1 MADDTSILSD
11 TEFDA
16 QTSPPDNVPTSP
28 PDAVPTSENSVA
40 TSTGNPIVNRLNE
53 ISSAI
58 LGQIPPPDPNV
69 IPPDSDLGKIFAA
82 FFGGGGEI
90 SDAALAAYRQKVD
103 EANGTALAPGAPV
116 ARRPE
121 RSAHL
126 AVTRRDLH
134 SRLRRSDIQEL
145 LRGQASPPEPEPAI
159 DVKLGQVSLEFENM
173 RSGVDDEADAAL
185 EASMVALGQFSP
197 LLVARDRDDPEKYI
211 LLAGFS
217 RFRIAQKLGWT
228 TVKVI
233 VRSLCSELEAYAINL
248 LENVAHA
255 PLATFDLADRCDLIC
270 RRFGISVP
278 DMAKLIGKAPSYVY
292 QLRGLLASLP
302 SNALRDWRNRH
313 PAATLPNLVAVA
325 RAFDKAG
332 AWEKV
337 RARYERSEAR
347 TTPALVPSDED
358 TSDPTGW
365 TEFKRPSK
373 AEIRRLRDAASRARL
388 PDDPRAF
395 REILVGALDYVRGAT
410 NKIPHLLTPPLKRKR
425 PRRQASEK

>member
-1 MADDTSILSD
+1 MLA
-11 TEFDA
+11 
-16 QTSPPDNVPTSP
+16 
-28 PDAVPTSENSVA
+28 AV
-40 TSTGNPIVNRLNE
+40 L
-53 ISSAI
+53 
-58 LGQIPPPDPNV
+58 
-69 IPPDSDLGKIFAA
+69 
-82 FFGGGGEI
+82 GGGGEI

-103 EANGTALAPGAPV
+103 EANGTALPPGAPV
-116 ARRPE
+116 ACRPE

-126 AVTRRDLH
+126 AVVRRDLH

-145 LRGQASPPEPEPAI
+145 LRGQASPPEPEPVI
-159 DVKLGQVSLEFENM
+159 DIKLGQISLEFENM
-173 RSGVDDEADAAL
+173 RSGVDEEADAAL
-185 EASMVALGQFSP
+185 EASMVALRQFSP

-233 VRSLCSELEAYAINL
+233 VRSLCSELEAYAVNL

-270 RRFGISVP
+270 RKFGVSVP
-278 DMAKLIGKAPSYVY
+278 DLAKLIGKAPSYVY

-313 PAATLPNLVAVA
+313 PAATLPNLVAVT
-325 RAFDKAG
+325 RAFDKPD

-337 RARYERSEAR
+337 RARYECSEGR

-358 TSDPTGW
+358 TSGPTGW

-373 AEIRRLRDAASRARL
+373 AALRRLRDVASCARL
-388 PDDPRAF
+388 PDDPRVF
-395 REILVGALDYVRGAT
+395 QEILVGVLDYARGAT

-425 PRRQASEK
+425 PQRQASEE